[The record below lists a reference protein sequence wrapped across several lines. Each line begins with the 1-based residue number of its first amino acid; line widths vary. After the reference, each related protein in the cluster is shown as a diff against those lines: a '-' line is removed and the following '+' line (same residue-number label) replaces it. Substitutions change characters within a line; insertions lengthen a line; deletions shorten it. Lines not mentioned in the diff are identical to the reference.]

1 MRLLG
6 DSGQIGSF
14 VRGGLLLE
22 RSNSGGVG
30 GFAGICGGL
39 GLLCVGVAGLGAAA
53 LLATGAIAPLPT

>member
-14 VRGGLLLE
+14 VRGDLLLE

-39 GLLCVGVAGLGAAA
+39 GLLLVRAVDKTPGLKQWFEE
-53 LLATGAIAPLPT
+53 